1 MTEYRIEHD
10 TMGEVKVPV
19 NALWRAQ
26 TQRAVNELIPK
37 LFPETLGDITFA
49 SIIETITTIIINHKT
64 VLKVEVKSNTIAIGI
79 APR

>member
-1 MTEYRIEHD
+1 MTTKTGTESKNPIIPNKLPPS
-10 TMGEVKVPV
+10 TSAKI
-19 NALWRAQ
+19 
-26 TQRAVNELIPK
+26 TQNELIPK